1 MHDLRCAIRR
11 LRKEPLFAAV
21 AISTLGL
28 GIGANTAIFSVVEAV
43 LLDRVDY
50 PASEPEE
57 VLVLAEKAYRQDEMG
72 IAYPNFK
79 DWQRTNRSFEALAG
93 FRETELNLTGVE
105 EPLRLSVTQISYGYF
120 EILGVS
126 PILGRFFNSD
136 EDQPGAERVLVLN
149 HALWRNRFGS
159 DPNVVGRVATLD
171 EKPYTIIG
179 VLPDDFELS
188 ADERAYT
195 ALEPWAGNEDA
206 RDRGNHMEIYGLAR
220 LADGVSLEKA
230 RVEMETIAA
239 GLEAQYPETNSGI
252 GVTLERLSDRR
263 VKDYRKTLWTLLGAT
278 SLVLLIA
285 CANVAN
291 LLLARA
297 VSRRRV
303 AAIQA
308 ALGASRLRLV
318 RQGLTEGLLLAALG
332 GALGAVLAFGCLR
345 LLKGTLPA
353 DVPRLDRVAI
363 DLRVLLYALGV
374 SLTTGLLFGSL
385 PAFLLSSWKTTDPM
399 KEGGR
404 DTGHAQGGL
413 LGRGLLVAE
422 VALATL
428 LLVGA
433 SLLIRT
439 VYQLGRVNPGFRAD
453 HLLTMRL
460 GVPFS
465 RYQGDSRRAFL
476 LRLDEEL
483 EAVPGVRS
491 ATLGLVLPL
500 NGFQWSS
507 VFIVGDLPVP
517 PRAELPNSIF
527 TPVEPG
533 YFETLSIPLLRGRLF
548 DARDGAGA
556 PNVVV
561 VNETLAKN
569 FWPGQDPIGKR
580 LKQGW
585 PEDEGEFH
593 PWCEIVGVVSDV
605 KQFGLGEETMMQTYI
620 PLAQRSSIWD
630 VELALRTETDPLT
643 LLEPVKTA
651 IRRLDAF
658 LPVYEVE
665 TMEGKIGSSI
675 APRRFAMLLLGIF
688 AALAL
693 ALAAVGLYGVIAYSV
708 ARRTRE
714 IGLRMSVG
722 AARSDIFRLVVRQGM
737 VWAVLG
743 AAIGLA
749 ASAAASR
756 VLSSFLYGVTERD
769 PLTFAVVPLVLLA
782 VAFAASAAPALA
794 ASRIDPIRALRYE

>member
-1 MHDLRCAIRR
+1 M
-11 LRKEPLFAAV
+11 RKEPLFTAV
-21 AISTLGL
+21 AIATLGL

-43 LLDRVDY
+43 LLSRVAY
-50 PASEPEE
+50 PASQPEE
-57 VLVLAEKAYRQDEMG
+57 VLVLGEKAHLQDEMG
-72 IAYPNFK
+72 IAYPSFK
-79 DWQRTNRSFEALAG
+79 DWQRMNRSFKAMAG
-93 FRETELNLTGVE
+93 FRDTDANLTGVE
-105 EPLRLSVTQISYGYF
+105 EPLRLSLTQVSYGYF
-120 EILGVS
+120 EIQGVS
-126 PILGRFFNSD
+126 PFLGRFFSSD
-136 EDQPGAERVLVLN
+136 EDQPGAEPVLVLN
-149 HALWRNRFGS
+149 HALWRNQFGS

-179 VLPDDFELS
+179 VLPGDFELS
-188 ADERAYT
+188 PEERAYT
-195 ALEPWAGNEDA
+195 TLEPWADNEDS

-220 LADGVSLEKA
+220 LAEGVSFEEA
-230 RVEMETIAA
+230 RTEMETIARR
-239 GLEAQYPETNSGI
+239 LESEYPETNSGV
-252 GVTLERLSDRR
+252 GVNLERLSHRR
-263 VKDYRKTLWTLLGAT
+263 VKEYRRTLWTLLGAT

-297 VSRRRV
+297 IGRRR
-303 AAIQA
+303 ATAIQA

-318 RQGLTEGLLLAALG
+318 RQGLTEGLVLAVLG

-363 DLRVLLYALGV
+363 DLRVLFYTLAV
-374 SLTTGLLFGSL
+374 SLSTGLFFGSF
-385 PAFLLSSWKTTDPM
+385 PAWLFSRSKPSDPM
-399 KEGGR
+399 KEGSR
-404 DTGHAQGGL
+404 DTGQGGTA
-413 LGRGLLVAE
+413 GRGLLVAE
-422 VALATL
+422 VALATV

-439 VYQLGRVNPGFRAD
+439 VYQLTQVNPGFRAD

-460 GVPFS
+460 GLPFS

-476 LRLDEEL
+476 FRLDEEL

-491 ATLGLVLPL
+491 ATLGLVLPM
-500 NGFQWSS
+500 NGIRWSS

-533 YFETLSIPLLRGRLF
+533 YFETLSIPLIRGRLF
-548 DARDGAGA
+548 GATDDADT
-556 PNVVV
+556 PPVVI
-561 VNETLAKN
+561 VNEALARN

-585 PEDEGEFH
+585 PENEGEFH
-593 PWCEIVGVVSDV
+593 PWCEIVGLVSDV
-605 KQFGLGEETMMQTYI
+605 KQLGLGEETMMQVYI
-620 PLAQRSSIWD
+620 PLAQRGSMWD
-630 VELALRTETDPLT
+630 VQLALRTETDPMS
-643 LLEPVKTA
+643 LLAPVKRA
-651 IRRLDAF
+651 IRGLDAS
-658 LPVYEVE
+658 LPVYDVE
-665 TMEGKIGSSI
+665 TMERAIETSI
-675 APRRFAMLLLGIF
+675 APRRFAMLLLGMF

-693 ALAAVGLYGVIAYSV
+693 VLAAVGLYGVIAYSV

-737 VWAVLG
+737 IWAVLG

-756 VLSSFLYGVTERD
+756 LLASFLYGVTERD

-782 VAFAASAAPALA
+782 VAFAASAAPALT